1 MVDTGTRTSLLRR
14 SIGGLSRLS
23 TLQSRLL
30 MNNRSRYASA
40 REKPESHTDAIKD
53 SADPQHRSSDAPMRR
68 PTAYLTLMNNLAQ
81 KPSQGLLTFVS
92 QPFSN
97 AAAPGP
103 PSVFSQWSPQ
113 NGETLTDD
121 ELFKGTTSHSSSR
134 ADERATTLSGER
146 TTTKN
151 NSAGR
156 TLFGSA
162 MHGLKN
168 FPHTVDQPKN
178 PLHYIHPDTRERLA
192 ELPFDTY
199 VEIDR
204 KNTNSNRYVHRRLPT
219 PPPSYRQTSL
229 SGRRS

>member
-1 MVDTGTRTSLLRR
+1 MVESGSRTSLLRR
-14 SIGGLSRLS
+14 SIGGLHRLPS
-23 TLQSRLL
+23 LQSRLL
-30 MNNRSRYASA
+30 TNNRSRYASA
-40 REKPESHTDAIKD
+40 RGKPEHHPNAIKD
-53 SADPQHRSSDAPMRR
+53 PADPPTR
-68 PTAYLTLMNNLAQ
+68 PTAHITLSDLGQ
-81 KPSQGLLTFVS
+81 KTSQGLLTFVS
-92 QPFSN
+92 QQFSN

-121 ELFKGTTSHSSSR
+121 ELFKGTGSHSSR

-146 TTTKN
+146 TSTKN

-162 MHGLKN
+162 VQRLRKSSHTADQSKN
-168 FPHTVDQPKN
+168 H
-178 PLHYIHPDTRERLA
+178 LHYIHPHTGDLPA

-199 VEIDR
+199 VESNR
-204 KNTNSNRYVHRRLPT
+204 KNNNCNRYVHRRLPT

-229 SGRRS
+229 SGRKS